1 MEWGTGSR
9 GSYRKT
15 TRIDLAMRLLLVRH
29 GATFENEQ
37 KRYIGQTDVALSP
50 RGESQAAQLGAN
62 LANQTID
69 LIVTSDLQRA
79 HTTAKAIARHHT
91 VPLEPDSDLR
101 EINRGIWEG
110 MTYAEVQEHYA
121 ELLVCWRHTP
131 AECQIPGGE
140 TLFQLRD
147 RVARALERWY
157 IAAPATVVWVTHA
170 GVIQV
175 ALCHLL
181 DVNLNSWR
189 QFRRDNASIT
199 PVRVERV
206 DGTLVGSIETATG
219 LSSGSIQ
226 PRAGSVQKP
235 V

>member
-1 MEWGTGSR
+1 MEWGIGSR

-79 HTTAKAIARHHT
+79 RATAEAIARHHT

-110 MTYAEVQEHYA
+110 ATYAEVQEHHA
-121 ELLVCWRHTP
+121 ELLARWRHTP

-157 IAAPATVVWVTHA
+157 IAAPAATVVWVTHA

-206 DGTLVGSIETATG
+206 DGKLVGSIETAPE
-219 LSSGSIQ
+219 
-226 PRAGSVQKP
+226 PRAGSVQKL

>member
-1 MEWGTGSR
+1 MEWVIGSR
-9 GSYRKT
+9 ARLRKT
-15 TRIDLAMRLLLVRH
+15 TRTDLTMRLLLVRH

-50 RGESQAAQLGAN
+50 LGESQAALLGAN

-69 LIVTSDLQRA
+69 LIVTSNLKRA
-79 HTTAKAIARHHT
+79 RATAEAIARYHT
-91 VPLEPDSDLR
+91 VPLESDADLR

-110 MTYAEVQEHYA
+110 ATYAEVQEHHA
-121 ELLVCWRHTP
+121 ELLARWRHTP

-147 RVARALERWY
+147 RAARALERWY
-157 IAAPATVVWVTHA
+157 VDAPAATVVWVTHA

-175 ALCHLL
+175 VLCHLL

-206 DGTLVGSIETATG
+206 DGKLVGSIETATE
-219 LSSGSIQ
+219 SIK
-226 PRAGSVQKP
+226 PRADNVHAL
-235 V
+235 